1 MSKNDVYERVE
12 CMKVNPEPKKNL
24 LINAF
29 LVAFILHTAQVG
41 VGIAGVP
48 RIVFMESKQDAW
60 LTVIAAGIVMSFVI
74 FIMTR
79 LLASYSGAD
88 LYGIQFDVY
97 GKWLSPLFNSVYIL
111 YYLTVTYVIMM
122 NYTEM
127 VQAWVFPKM
136 PTWLLIAF
144 LVFLTCYA
152 VLGGI
157 RVVVGVTFIGLVLT
171 LWLVVMIYTPVKH
184 MDLNHLQPVFT
195 SSFKEHLMGLYKLS
209 FSLIGF
215 ELIMF
220 IYPYVKEKKDVFK
233 YALAGSWYSIFLM
246 ALVTAVSI
254 GFFSQESLLKT
265 IWPVLSMFK
274 IVRIPNLER
283 FEFIAVSFWMLV
295 ILPNLC
301 IYFWAATRGVKRVF
315 NLSQK
320 KTIYFF
326 AAALIAGSFLIDDR
340 LRMNEFTDKVGTV
353 SFVLTFIYPCILY
366 LIVKL
371 KQAITKG
378 RD

>member
-1 MSKNDVYERVE
+1 
-12 CMKVNPEPKKNL
+12 MKVNPEPQKNL
-24 LINAF
+24 LFNAF

-60 LTVIAAGIVMSFVI
+60 ITIISAGIVMTIVI

-88 LYGIQFDVY
+88 LFGIHYDVY

-111 YYLTVTYVIMM
+111 YYLTVTYIIMM

-136 PTWLLIAF
+136 PTWLLISF

-157 RVVVGVTFIGLVLT
+157 RVVVGVTFIGLLLT
-171 LWLVVMIYTPVKH
+171 LWLVLMIYTPVKH

-195 SSFKEHLMGLYKLS
+195 SSFKEHITGLFKLS

-215 ELIMF
+215 ELILF
-220 IYPYVKEKKDVFK
+220 IYPYVKEKKDVLK
-233 YALAGSWYSIFLM
+233 YALAGSWYSVFLM
-246 ALVTAVSI
+246 TLVTAVSI

-301 IYFWAATRGVKRVF
+301 IYFWTATRGVKRVF

-320 KTIYFF
+320 KTIYCF
-326 AAALIAGSFLIDDR
+326 AAALIAGSFFIDDR
-340 LRMNEFTDKVGTV
+340 LMMNTFTDKVGTV

-366 LIVKL
+366 LVVKL
-371 KQAITKG
+371 KQAVTKERG
-378 RD
+378 